1 MNGIPENVPA
11 LAANGVCSAHT
22 LAGDPCSKKGKEE
35 QEGLCKIHYNML
47 QRAREEQRLQETA
60 AAQAAAAAEAERVE
74 KRNRILQQ
82 NQQRIDS
89 APSGSVDTYYRY
101 ARLIADLWSTSR
113 VPTDQLA
120 HVYCLIRRTSIR
132 HPEWDRFIRAV
143 VGVINLGHFNP
154 DELAWANI
162 PEAEKTVVF
171 NNLTE
176 AMARLPR
183 YDILRSLKAGDTVM
197 IEFHRRRAE
206 EQEAARQAREAQAE
220 AARQARRAEFNRQQR
235 EEQFVLARDPEGGID
250 LRNLG
255 NDPQSVHRSS
265 VQNATQKA
273 VDILI
278 QRPIPAEME
287 ALVEITVAF
296 NDKIVN
302 LCNHNRDRA
311 LLELTNDYYNTV
323 AFNRQYGD
331 ILDRVWA
338 YIRVHAERSEL
349 VRRLA
354 QEVSG
359 GLKMCVNG
367 KMAHLVNT
375 LYAYDAEIT
384 AVMQNETPPREVFQ
398 AKFATLM
405 NLPQAERKE
414 QATIIFNEYQIPEAE
429 REEWL
434 NPLMEA

>member
-1 MNGIPENVPA
+1 MNNNPANVPA
-11 LAANGVCSAHT
+11 LAANGLCSAHT
-22 LAGDPCSKKGKEE
+22 LAGNPCSKKGKED
-35 QEGLCKIHYNML
+35 QEGLCKTHYNML
-47 QRAREEQRLQETA
+47 QNTREEQRLQEMA
-60 AAQAAAAAEAERVE
+60 AAAAAAAAEAERVE

-82 NQQRIDS
+82 NQQRLDS

-120 HVYCLIRRTSIR
+120 HVYCLIRRTSLR

-143 VGVINLGHFNP
+143 VGVINLCHFNP
-154 DELAWANI
+154 DDLVWANI

-206 EQEAARQAREAQAE
+206 EQEAERQAREAQAE
-220 AARQARRAEFNRQQR
+220 AARQARRAEFN
-235 EEQFVLARDPEGGID
+235 EQLRVGPVVFRRDPEGGID
-250 LRNLG
+250 LTAFV
-255 NDPQSVHRSS
+255 NDEQSVHRSS

-273 VDILI
+273 VEILI
-278 QRPIPAEME
+278 RRPVPAEME

-331 ILDRVWA
+331 VLDRVWA
-338 YIRVHAERSEL
+338 YIRVHTERSEL
-349 VRRLA
+349 VRRLS
-354 QEVSG
+354 QEVVG

-384 AVMQNETPPREVFQ
+384 AVMQNESPSREVFQ

-405 NLPQAERKE
+405 NLPQSERKE
-414 QATIIFNEYQIPEAE
+414 QATIIFNDYNIPEAE

-434 NPLMEA
+434 NPLMEM